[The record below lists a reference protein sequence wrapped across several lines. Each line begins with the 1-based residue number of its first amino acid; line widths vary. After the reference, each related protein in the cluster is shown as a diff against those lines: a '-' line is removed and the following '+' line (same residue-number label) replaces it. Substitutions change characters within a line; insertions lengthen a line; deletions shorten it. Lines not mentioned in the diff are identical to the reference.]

1 MSETT
6 PMQPGGVIA
15 GPRFQREHARE
26 HPSEALKRVGGTVEE
41 YHREKVSE
49 ARVLGFAG
57 GVVVGVAWMLLVL
70 FVADRLA

>member
-1 MSETT
+1 MSEYAE
-6 PMQPGGVIA
+6 GGPVI

-26 HPSEALKRVGGTVEE
+26 SPQAALDRVGGVVAE

-70 FVADRLA
+70 YVADRFV